1 MGSQINIFLIGVAAS
16 IAAYGIIKLLIRF
29 TIIVSLL
36 SKIPWF
42 NGISGE
48 WYSTYT
54 DTELGT
60 NIEERINIYRFGKSV
75 TGKML
80 LIQTG
85 KPIQT
90 QKIKGVY
97 KDLILT
103 AEYWSTDKDVI
114 ERGTIVLKRE
124 NQVLMTGFYS
134 YFSGTPLTLHQ
145 SKYSW
150 HRP

>member
-16 IAAYGIIKLLIRF
+16 IAAYVIIKLLIRF
-29 TIIVSLL
+29 TITVSFL

-42 NGISGE
+42 NGVAGE
-48 WYSTYT
+48 WSSTYT
-54 DTELGT
+54 DIELGT
-60 NIEERINIYRFGKSV
+60 DIEERINIYRFGKSV

-90 QKIKGVY
+90 QKLKGVY

-103 AEYWSTDKDVI
+103 AEYWSTNKDVI

-124 NQVLMTGFYS
+124 SPVLMTGFYS

-145 SKYSW
+145 SQYSW